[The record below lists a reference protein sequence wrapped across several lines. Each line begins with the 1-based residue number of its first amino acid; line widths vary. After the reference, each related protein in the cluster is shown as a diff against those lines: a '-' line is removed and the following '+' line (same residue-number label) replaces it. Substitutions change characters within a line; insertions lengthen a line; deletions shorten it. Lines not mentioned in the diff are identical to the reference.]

1 MRIAR
6 ILRETERDRMMQEAD
21 PAWNKRNKR

>member
-21 PAWNKRNKR
+21 PVWNKRNKR

>member
-6 ILRETERDRMMQEAD
+6 ILRETERDRMMQGAD